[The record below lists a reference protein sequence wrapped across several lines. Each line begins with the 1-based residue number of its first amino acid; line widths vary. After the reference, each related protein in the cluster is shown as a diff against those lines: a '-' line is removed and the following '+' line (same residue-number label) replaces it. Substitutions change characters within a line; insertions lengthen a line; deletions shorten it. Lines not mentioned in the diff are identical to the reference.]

1 MIMRVTSKDGHDIR
15 VESVRIWRTYLGL
28 IEGYIPPDEW
38 YARMV
43 SNAEE
48 NTPYSVHVL
57 QPETEADPDIPERR
71 WLPPVAMQA
80 EMTSAPLQDEWC
92 GSALTVIWFENRV
105 GDVPVTALVEKV
117 VGDLCWADVS
127 VGFDY

>member
-92 GSALTVIWFENRV
+92 GSALTVIWFEHGV
-105 GDVPVTALVEKV
+105 EDVPVTALVEKV
-117 VGDLCWADVS
+117 VGDLRWVDVS